1 VSSLLYCVFR
11 GRLPAALE
19 ISKGV
24 GGERVFTANYNTLG
38 AALSTL
44 AEPESPPEISKLLVY
59 EAVVESFYRHLTV
72 IPMRYGCQVGCPYEA
87 VNLLRENYDAYGA
100 LLGELEGLAE
110 MGIKVLLDHPRAEA
124 ETDRLAIPPEWF
136 PPRSSMSGAAYLDA
150 KKLHYLGAQ
159 QETMAQHALVENL
172 CDLLNGIFVRHKV
185 EFPSSRRSCL
195 LSLYFLVP
203 RDSVE
208 CFRRATRGFPQNES
222 MKLLLSGPWPPYNF
236 VDGMQP

>member
-1 VSSLLYCVFR
+1 
-11 GRLPAALE
+11 LPAALE
-19 ISKGV
+19 ISEGV
-24 GGERVFTANYNTLG
+24 GGEHVFTANYNGLG

-44 AEPESPPEISKLLVY
+44 AEPDSPPDISKLLVY

-72 IPMRYGCQVGCPYEA
+72 IPMRYGCQVECPYEA
-87 VNLLRENYDAYGA
+87 VTLLRENHAAYGA
-100 LLGELEGLAE
+100 LLDDLEGLAE
-110 MGIKVLLDHPRAEA
+110 MGIKVLLDHPRAEG

-159 QETMAQHALVENL
+159 QATMAQHALVENL
-172 CDLLNGIFVRHKV
+172 CHSLHGSFVRHKV
-185 EFPSSRRSCL
+185 EFLSSRRSRL

-208 CFRRATRGFPQNES
+208 CFRRAARGFPQNES